1 MLLTLNSNSAYSGL
15 STYSEELRVASA
27 PVVRRTPLSK
37 RMFDFVFALL
47 VVLFVLIWLIPLI
60 AIVIKMESKG
70 PVFFKQP
77 RTGKDGKAFDCFK
90 FRSMRMSDDAHTR
103 QASLGDSRITKSGAF
118 LRRTSLDELPQFLN
132 VLRGEM
138 SVVGPRPHMLK
149 HTEDYSKAIDNFMD
163 RHLVRPGITGLAQVS
178 GYRGET
184 KELES
189 MVNRFNADI
198 HYLRNWSFF
207 LDLRIV
213 LRTVTQAFGD
223 NKHVF

>member
-1 MLLTLNSNSAYSGL
+1 MLLALDPNSSYSGL
-15 STYSEELRVASA
+15 STYSKEYHVANA
-27 PVVRRTPLSK
+27 PVVRRSPRSK
-37 RMFDFVFALL
+37 RIFDFAFAFL
-47 VVLFVLIWLIPLI
+47 VVLFVLVWLIPLI
-60 AIVIKMESKG
+60 AILIKIESKG
-70 PVFFKQP
+70 PVFFRQP

-90 FRSMRMSDDAHTR
+90 FRSMRLSDDAHTR
-103 QASLGDSRITKSGAF
+103 QASLGDNRITKIGAF
-118 LRRTSLDELPQFLN
+118 LRKTSLDELPQFLN

-149 HTEDYSKAIDNFMD
+149 HTEDYSKCIDNFMD

-198 HYLRNWSFF
+198 HYLRNWSFV

-213 LRTVTQAFGD
+213 VRTVTQAFGD

>member
-1 MLLTLNSNSAYSGL
+1 MLLTLTPDSTFSEL

-27 PVVRRTPLSK
+27 PVVRRSPLSK
-37 RMFDFVFALL
+37 RTFDFVFALL

-60 AIVIKMESKG
+60 ACIIKLESKG

-77 RTGKDGKAFDCFK
+77 RTGKDGQAFDCFK
-90 FRSMRMSDDAHTR
+90 FRSMRQSDDAHTR
-103 QASLGDSRITKSGAF
+103 QASLGDNRITKSGAF

-149 HTEDYSKAIDNFMD
+149 HTDDYSKVIDNFMD

-198 HYLRNWSFF
+198 HYLRNWSFL